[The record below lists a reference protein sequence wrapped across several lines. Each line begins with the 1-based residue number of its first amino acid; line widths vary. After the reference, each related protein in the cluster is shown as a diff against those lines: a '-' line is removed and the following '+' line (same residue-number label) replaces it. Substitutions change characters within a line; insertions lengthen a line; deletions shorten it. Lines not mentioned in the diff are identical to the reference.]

1 MPNKLQYILSILKCK
16 FLSQRRKFITA
27 FLLYWQFGCKRPPF
41 FLYQRRIRR
50 NSLLFRYLSRR
61 SLSLRYVTDRSKKN
75 ETNQSKKNEPTQS
88 EKNAPSQ
95 SKKNETNQSKEN
107 EQAFTLTLWPDSLR
121 FKLLWF
127 AFILGI
133 FYLFS
138 GSKYSLIYFILFM
151 LCEVILVPILVFY
164 IFPIKVLGRIWIN
177 WPETMDPWLKNVVQF
192 GKDSPHEVQSVKNST
207 HRKSKTIAAKIKK
220 CYSFFVSQLELI
232 DAVKDNTHGKPK
244 TIATKIKNC
253 YNFFLPQPELICV
266 CKDNTHVKP
275 TTIATI
281 KKCYKHFISQLELI
295 GALELIYAVKD
306 DTHETMKEIN
316 ILFIP
321 QLEPTDPVYWKP
333 RGSCQETFLKAAIID
348 ALEPDLDMKERTL
361 FRNPFMKW
369 LFIWCFPIWSS
380 LIFIISVNFF
390 VILEANE
397 IRPNANTGITQ
408 CQNVNPS
415 GKQKCRQLQAKTLYD
430 KKDNKKFNPIFNFQI
445 VSWVILSH
453 LFVISE
459 IYRIKKWARLERDD
473 LLFLPPPVRAYF
485 VPTSDIIQILES
497 GQTKKILSI
506 MATLI
511 GFIFLLLFK
520 LFKG

>member
-1 MPNKLQYILSILKCK
+1 MPNKLQYNLSILKCK
-16 FLSQRRKFITA
+16 FLSLCWKFITP
-27 FLLYWQFGCKRPPF
+27 FLLYWKFGYKRPPF
-41 FLYQRRIRR
+41 LLYQRRIRR
-50 NSLLFRYLSRR
+50 NSLLFRYLPRR
-61 SLSLRYVTDRSKKN
+61 SLSLRYVTDRSEKN
-75 ETNQSKKNEPTQS
+75 ETNQR
-88 EKNAPSQ
+88 
-95 SKKNETNQSKEN
+95 KEN
-107 EQAFTLTLWPDSLR
+107 EQAFALTLWPDSLR
-121 FKLLWF
+121 IKLICF

-133 FYLFS
+133 FYLLL
-138 GSKYSLIYFILFM
+138 GSKYSFIYFILFM
-151 LCEVILVPILVFY
+151 LFEVILVPILVFS
-164 IFPIKVLGRIWIN
+164 ISPIKVLGRIWIK

-192 GKDSPHEVQSVKNST
+192 GKDSPHEVQSVKDST
-207 HRKSKTIAAKIKK
+207 HGKSKTIAAKIKK
-220 CYSFFVSQLELI
+220 CYSFLVSQLELI

-244 TIATKIKNC
+244 KIATKIKNC

-281 KKCYKHFISQLELI
+281 KKCYKHFISQLERI

-306 DTHETMKEIN
+306 DTHEKMKEIN

-348 ALEPDLDMKERTL
+348 ALEPDLDMKERTF

-369 LFIWCFPIWSS
+369 LFIWCFPVWSS
-380 LIFIISVNFF
+380 LIFI
-390 VILEANE
+390 VIF
-397 IRPNANTGITQ
+397 
-408 CQNVNPS
+408 NV
-415 GKQKCRQLQAKTLYD
+415 GFLVEC
-430 KKDNKKFNPIFNFQI
+430 KKLNSIFNFQI

-459 IYRIKKWARLERDD
+459 IYRIKKWAKLERDD

-485 VPTSDIIQILES
+485 VPTSDIIQRLES

-511 GFIFLLLFK
+511 GFTCLLLFK